1 MFEKCGHCVFLI
13 LKRRA
18 DSGCLALTMPRKIGL
33 ARGCSSSNKYVMW
46 LNPNDIEFG
55 VKSPL
60 ALCDSFG
67 CLVFYRERNR
77 GKSTPWLLVGKRTRC
92 LFRSI

>member
-1 MFEKCGHCVFLI
+1 
-13 LKRRA
+13 
-18 DSGCLALTMPRKIGL
+18 MPRKIGL

-46 LNPNDIEFG
+46 LNLNDIEFV

-60 ALCDSFG
+60 AVCDSFRY
-67 CLVFYRERNR
+67 LVFYRERNR
-77 GKSTPWLLVGKRTRC
+77 KKSTPWLLVGKRARC